1 MIEDNEEYNEEY
13 NEDEVN
19 QETKS
24 VVRNF
29 LFIISLFFIVCI
41 AISILIYSLW

>member
-1 MIEDNEEYNEEY
+1 MIEDNEEY

-19 QETKS
+19 QETKGL
-24 VVRNF
+24 VRNF
-29 LFIISLFFIVCI
+29 LFIISLFFIVGI